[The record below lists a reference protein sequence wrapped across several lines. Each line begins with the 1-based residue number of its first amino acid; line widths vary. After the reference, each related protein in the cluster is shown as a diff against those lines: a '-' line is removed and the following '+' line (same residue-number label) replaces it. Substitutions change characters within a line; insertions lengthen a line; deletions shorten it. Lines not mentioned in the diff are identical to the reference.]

1 MPAYWNKFRK
11 YRYLIAASGV
21 ILAAT
26 LALLL
31 MQYRSAR
38 RTEAQ
43 AQATLLANL
52 DTHLLAIV
60 DEAKRDMV
68 EHADHITHSIT
79 QRLVRDRDLPKLAR
93 AYTRASRRFP
103 EVRDFFVVFFDKGQ
117 DTRNWRALRY
127 VPPNLSDPATPKY
140 LGVPIGT
147 LTDDADLSEG
157 LRRAWLAVHDRA
169 EIAVYTAYAPVS
181 VTDSEPRQIFF
192 HPVYEAASMDR
203 QDDLD
208 RVGLIAFTAT
218 AEEYPAPEYLRNL
231 VTRYENLKEGNVNLL
246 GKLSYRVRLNTGN
259 QTRDLIATGNAAA
272 PQRLRRFE
280 AADNLFPNLVFGVVP
295 RDNTAL
301 AYPSEYARSS
311 MLLALGATA
320 VSLIGLALTWRATR
334 REMRVAQLKS
344 DFLASISHELKTPL
358 TAIRA
363 FGDLIHSGRA
373 RDADRVREYGGLIKT
388 ESDRLTALINN
399 ILELSR
405 LERGTRRYRLQE
417 GLLCA
422 AVATTVEVFRHTPEA
437 KGCTIEV
444 TLPAPPLKTH
454 FEESAIRQALL
465 NLLSNAAKYSGASES
480 KRTIKVALTREPAEA
495 VIQVRDFGIGISKS
509 EQHQI
514 FTAFHRAPQPDAQA
528 KGGTGLGLAVVREV
542 ARAHGGKVTVES
554 EPGAGATFSL
564 HLPLLTVP
572 EPAIETH
579 PRTDGHAK
587 YLSN

>member
-1 MPAYWNKFRK
+1 MPAYWNTFQK

-31 MQYRSAR
+31 MQYRAAR

-93 AYTRASRRFP
+93 AFTRASRRFP

-127 VPPNLSDPATPKY
+127 VPPDLNNPATPQY
-140 LGVPIGT
+140 LGVPIGA
-147 LTDDADLSEG
+147 LTEDADLGEALS
-157 LRRAWLAVHDRA
+157 RAWLTVHNRA
-169 EIAVYTAYAPVS
+169 EIAVYPAYAPLS
-181 VTDSEPRQIFF
+181 LSDSKSHQIFF

-208 RVGLIAFTAT
+208 RVGLIAFTAA
-218 AEEYPAPEYLRNL
+218 AEEYPSPEYLRNL
-231 VTRYENLKEGNVNLL
+231 VTRYENLKEGDVGLP
-246 GKLSYRVRLNTGN
+246 GKLGYRIKLDSGNTA
-259 QTRDLIATGNAAA
+259 RDLIATGNASE
-272 PQRLRRFE
+272 PQRFRRFE
-280 AADNLFPNLVFGVVP
+280 ASDYLFPNLAFGVAP
-295 RDNTAL
+295 SDNSAL

-311 MLLALGATA
+311 MLLGLGAAA
-320 VSLIGLALTWRATR
+320 VSLIGLGLTWRATR

-358 TAIRA
+358 TAIRSCA
-363 FGDLIHSGRA
+363 DLLHSERTP
-373 RDADRVREYGGLIKT
+373 DAERVREYGSLIKT

-422 AVATTVEVFRHTPEA
+422 AVATTVEVFRHTHEA

-444 TLPAPPLKTH
+444 ALSAPTL
-454 FEESAIRQALL
+454 
-465 NLLSNAAKYSGASES
+465 
-480 KRTIKVALTREPAEA
+480 
-495 VIQVRDFGIGISKS
+495 KS
-509 EQHQI
+509 I
-514 FTAFHRAPQPDAQA
+514 
-528 KGGTGLGLAVVREV
+528 V
-542 ARAHGGKVTVES
+542 
-554 EPGAGATFSL
+554 
-564 HLPLLTVP
+564 
-572 EPAIETH
+572 
-579 PRTDGHAK
+579 
-587 YLSN
+587 